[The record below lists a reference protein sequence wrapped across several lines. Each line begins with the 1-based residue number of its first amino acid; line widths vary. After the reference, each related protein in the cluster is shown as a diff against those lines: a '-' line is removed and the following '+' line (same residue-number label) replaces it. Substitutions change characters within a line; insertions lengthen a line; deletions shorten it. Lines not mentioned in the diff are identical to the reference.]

1 MGATEVAHPYHT
13 KASKQQQGHALH
25 SVVGVAQTMVNGGNN
40 CAPRVT
46 RTLRFL
52 LNVGFFFFMPALMLS
67 QEQKLASAPTYTTPL
82 ATGLRLDPAGEF
94 VDLSSM
100 PLGMALAPDG
110 KKLVVVLSGW
120 REQGIQVVDL
130 ATRRVTQTLPQE
142 AAFYGAAFSADGK
155 ELYVSGGNEDL
166 IYCYSWRDGVAA
178 LDKQIVLGQKKKTKQ
193 DHDTRRAL
201 RPRSGGIFFTLWRMS
216 ATALPWWTH
225 LWGRSCSDFLPTIIL
240 TQ

>member
-1 MGATEVAHPYHT
+1 MI
-13 KASKQQQGHALH
+13 
-25 SVVGVAQTMVNGGNN
+25 NGENN
-40 CAPRVT
+40 WTPRVT

-52 LNVGFFFFMPALMLS
+52 LNFGFFFLIPALMLS

-82 ATGLRLDPAGEF
+82 ATGLRLDPEGEF

-130 ATRRVTQTLPQE
+130 ATRRVTQTLPQA

-178 LDKQIVLGQKKKTKQ
+178 LDKQIVLGQKKEDKTGSRYPAGLAVSHIPQ
-193 DHDTRRAL
+193 
-201 RPRSGGIFFTLWRMS
+201 
-216 ATALPWWTH
+216 
-225 LWGRSCSDFLPTIIL
+225 
-240 TQ
+240 

>member
-1 MGATEVAHPYHT
+1 MAHPYHAKT
-13 KASKQQQGHALH
+13 SMQQQGHALH
-25 SVVGVAQTMVNGGNN
+25 SDVGVAQTMVHGGNN

-46 RTLRFL
+46 RTLRSL
-52 LNVGFFFFMPALMLS
+52 LTVGFFFFMPALMLS

-82 ATGLRLDPAGEF
+82 ATGLRLDPEGEF

-166 IYCYSWRDGVAA
+166 IYCYLWRDGVAA
-178 LDKQIVLGQKKKTKQ
+178 LDKTIVLG
-193 DHDTRRAL
+193 
-201 RPRSGGIFFTLWRMS
+201 
-216 ATALPWWTH
+216 
-225 LWGRSCSDFLPTIIL
+225 
-240 TQ
+240 

>member
-1 MGATEVAHPYHT
+1 
-13 KASKQQQGHALH
+13 
-25 SVVGVAQTMVNGGNN
+25 MVNVGNN
-40 CAPRVT
+40 CTHRVT
-46 RTLRFL
+46 RTLRIL
-52 LNVGFFFFMPALMLS
+52 LNIGFFFFMPALLLS
-67 QEQKLASAPTYTTPL
+67 QEHKPASGPTYTTPL
-82 ATGLRLDPAGEF
+82 ATGVRLDPEGEF

-130 ATRRVTQTLPQE
+130 ATRRVVQILPQE

-166 IYCYSWRDGVAA
+166 IYCYSWSDGVAA
-178 LDKQIVLGQKKKTKQ
+178 LNKKIVL
-193 DHDTRRAL
+193 
-201 RPRSGGIFFTLWRMS
+201 
-216 ATALPWWTH
+216 
-225 LWGRSCSDFLPTIIL
+225 GRSCSDFLPTIIL